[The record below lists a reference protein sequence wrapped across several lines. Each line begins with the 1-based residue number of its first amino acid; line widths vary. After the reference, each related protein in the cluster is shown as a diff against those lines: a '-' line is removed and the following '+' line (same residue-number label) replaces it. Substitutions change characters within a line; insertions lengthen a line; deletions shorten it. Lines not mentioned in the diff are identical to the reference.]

1 MRPALPSLRRGAGL
15 GWPGTM
21 GYRWTPQKKQADV
34 GGQAPPQLER
44 VVNPKRCFVIIL
56 SLGHAAFALAQPVP
70 QTPAVPVTADNYN
83 RAQTDL
89 YLGQTVKAGALGKFR
104 HGRELAP
111 IVSRG
116 IVRPNRD
123 TLYSF
128 AVFDFD
134 AGPVTVT
141 LPDAAKRFMVM
152 QVVNEDQYTPAV
164 FYGAGRH
171 TLTKGGIGT
180 RYGIVAV
187 RMLLD
192 PANPQDVQQ
201 VHALQ
206 DALKVSQQSPGTF
219 EIPNWDQ
226 ASLKKVHAALL
237 QLGETISDT
246 RRMFGAKEDQ
256 VDPVRHLIGTALVW
270 GGLPEKDALYLPV
283 TPARNDGTT
292 VHKLTVKD
300 VPVDGLWSI
309 TVYNADGYLEPNQ
322 YDAYSVNNITAKR
335 GTDGSVAIQFGG
347 CVGEIPNCLPI
358 MKDWNYTVRLFR
370 ARPEILDGTW
380 KFPEGQPLS

>member
-1 MRPALPSLRRGAGL
+1 MRNLGA
-15 GWPGTM
+15 PIC
-21 GYRWTPQKKQADV
+21 A
-34 GGQAPPQLER
+34 A
-44 VVNPKRCFVIIL
+44 L
-56 SLGHAAFALAQPVP
+56 SLAATSSIALAQPTSV
-70 QTPAVPVTADNYN
+70 TAVPVTVDTYI
-83 RAQTDL
+83 RAQSDV
-89 YLGQTVKAGALGKFR
+89 YFGQTVKAGAFGKFR

-111 IVSRG
+111 VDSRG

-141 LPDAAKRFMVM
+141 LPDPGKRFMVM

-164 FYGAGRH
+164 YYGAGRH
-171 TLTKGGIGT
+171 TLTKEGIGT

-187 RMLLD
+187 RMLVD
-192 PANPQDVQQ
+192 PASPQDVQQ

-206 DALKVSQQSPGTF
+206 DALTASQQSPGTF
-219 EIPNWDQ
+219 EVPNWDE
-226 ASLKKVHAALL
+226 ASLKKLRVALL

-246 RRMFGAKEDQ
+246 RRMFGADEDH

-292 VHKLTVKD
+292 VAKLTVKD
-300 VPVDGLWSI
+300 VPVDGFWSI
-309 TVYNADGYLEPNQ
+309 TVYNAEGYLDPNQ
-322 YDAYSVNNITAKR
+322 YNVYSVNNITAKK

-347 CVGEIPNCLPI
+347 CDGEIPNCMPI
-358 MKDWNYTVRLFR
+358 MKGWNYTVRLFR
-370 ARPEILDGTW
+370 PRPESLDGTW
-380 KFPEGQPLS
+380 RVPEAQPLS